1 MNKNEETAI
10 VKTAHDVFYNLSE
23 ALNDLMAGPLDKEYS
38 RIGRSRI
45 HAEAIALAYAK
56 VLTYEAVAAAAGAN
70 VGVAAIGNSKEAML
84 AQLAAIPTVWT
95 ILDGMAEGLK
105 RELGQ

>member
-1 MNKNEETAI
+1 MNDEETDI
-10 VKTAHDVFYNLSE
+10 VKTATEVFYNLRE
-23 ALNDLMAGPLDKEYS
+23 ALNDLMCDPLNKEYT

-56 VLTYEAVAAAAGAN
+56 TLTYEAVVAAAGAD
-70 VGVAAIGNSKEAML
+70 VGAAAIGNSKKAML
-84 AQLAAIPTVWT
+84 AQLAAIPIVRE

-105 RELGQ
+105 WELGQ